1 MNATEFYKKWDSNIE
16 KSSTQKMNMF
26 ADDMDD
32 LLDDAP
38 VDSDFNEFDEFD
50 EFDADEFDT
59 DVAGNDTDLIK
70 EAQASHAPETNPA
83 NNIHVFY
90 KNKVASDSHDN
101 NKTIEPLYESLLDFC
116 SKYDY
121 DGESFSNFLKSYT
134 GIVAEETEAIVQ
146 SLYYLF
152 GVQGNVSTYDPC
164 ILNYSFEEIK
174 RVISAYRNTT
184 IGELVFIYSHKDKD
198 YFDSNVLKY
207 LSLEARDTSMILNL
221 LSKGEF
227 SREEAIL
234 YTDNADVFNAYLSLK
249 VEGSFDPEVFNKV
262 ATNGGDTNLYTKSV
276 LEGNP
281 LAILGDH
288 PDFGKIMQL
297 SQTTELAPEVIRRYQ
312 KSPWLYDILLA
323 STKGVVNDTFIQ
335 RVSQK
340 PETIAAQMMSSY
352 GSGLIDYDVLNAANG
367 DFNVAKVSFDLKRM
381 NNSESFLQEIEHNFG
396 IFSYFA
402 EMLVSNLLEGKIDY
416 KIYNAFLFDCA
427 SRNDWAFVAE
437 VTEALVANKS
447 YNQFYFEKLLFVAGK
462 RVNVP
467 RNIGALMLL
476 QTNTGFTYVS
486 VDLLRVGLNNVAQII
501 ENPDMVV
508 KLLPEQK
515 GLILCKK
522 DFTEFY
528 KEKQKLSW
536 FCAPYDSLQYA
547 IEHKIDDDMIHSG
560 LTQMKTL
567 SHATSAADSFKQLYD
582 LQLEK
587 YCLFDPLIIV
597 MITKFPEMCGI
608 ITSQDFISL
617 LKIFNAALVCKDRDA
632 VKVWFLVKYLSCKF
646 GKRLTMQPIDFNN
659 LGNIN
664 YVNVKN
670 NYLFNNRDISDVFTS
685 LDVLVRELNKSNNIR
700 VYTQNNTICL
710 EGN

>member
-1 MNATEFYKKWDSNIE
+1 MNAAEFYKKWDSNVE
-16 KSSTQKMNMF
+16 NSSTQKMNMF
-26 ADDMDD
+26 ADDMGDMDD
-32 LLDDAP
+32 LLDD
-38 VDSDFNEFDEFD
+38 VTSDSDFDEFDEFD
-50 EFDADEFDT
+50 EFDADSVDSTATLVEEGHT
-59 DVAGNDTDLIK
+59 T
-70 EAQASHAPETNPA
+70 QAPHTNIA
-83 NNIHVFY
+83 DNIHVFY
-90 KNKVASDSHDN
+90 KNKVTADN
-101 NKTIEPLYESLLDFC
+101 QETNGNTAPLYESLSEFC
-116 SKYDY
+116 NKYDY
-121 DGESFSNFLKSYT
+121 DGENFSSFLKSYT
-134 GIVAEETEAIVQ
+134 GIIAEETEAIIQ

-152 GVQGNVSTYDPC
+152 GIQGNMSTYDSC
-164 ILNYSFEEIK
+164 ILNYSFNEI
-174 RVISAYRNTT
+174 REVISAYRNSS
-184 IGELVFIYSHKDKD
+184 ISELVIMYPHKNKD

-221 LSKGEF
+221 LSKGKF

-249 VEGSFDPEVFNKV
+249 VEGSFDPDIFNKV
-262 ATNGGDTNLYTKSV
+262 ATNGVDTDLYTRSV

-281 LAILGDH
+281 LAVLGDH

-297 SQTTELAPEVIRRYQ
+297 SQTTKLAPEVIRRYQ

-323 STKGVVNDTFIQ
+323 STKGVVNDAFIQ
-335 RVSQK
+335 KASQK
-340 PETIAAQMMSSY
+340 PETIAKQMMNFYS
-352 GSGLIDYDVLNAANG
+352 SGLIDYDVLNAVNG
-367 DFNVAKVSFDLKRM
+367 DFNVAKVSFDLKQM
-381 NNSESFLQEIEHNFG
+381 NDDSEPLLQGIEHNLG

-416 KIYNAFLFDCA
+416 KIYNIFLFDCA
-427 SRNDWAFVAE
+427 CRNDWAFVSE
-437 VTEALVANKS
+437 VTAALIDNKS
-447 YNQFYFEKLLFVAGK
+447 YNQFYFEKLLSAAGK
-462 RVNVP
+462 HVKVP
-467 RNIGALMLL
+467 RDIGALILL

-486 VDLLRVGLNNVAQII
+486 VDLLRVGLDNVAQII
-501 ENPDMVV
+501 EKPDMVV

-536 FCAPYDSLQYA
+536 FCAPYDSIQYA
-547 IEHKIDDDMIHSG
+547 IEHKIDGDKIHCG
-560 LTQMKTL
+560 LTQMKAL
-567 SHATSAADSFKQLYD
+567 SRVTSVADSFKQLYD
-582 LQLEK
+582 LQIEK

-597 MITKFPEMCGI
+597 MVTKFPDMCGI

-617 LKIFNAALVCKDRDA
+617 LKIFNAALMCKDKDA
-632 VKVWFLVKYLSCKF
+632 VKVWLLVKYLSCKF
-646 GKRLTMQPIDFNN
+646 GKRLSMQPIDFNN

-670 NYLFNNRDISDVFTS
+670 NYLFSNRDITEVFTS

-700 VYTQNNTICL
+700 VSVQNNTICL

>member
-1 MNATEFYKKWDSNIE
+1 MI
-16 KSSTQKMNMF
+16 QMF
-26 ADDMDD
+26 TDMYM
-32 LLDDAP
+32 LR
-38 VDSDFNEFDEFD
+38 
-50 EFDADEFDT
+50 
-59 DVAGNDTDLIK
+59 IK
-70 EAQASHAPETNPA
+70 
-83 NNIHVFY
+83 
-90 KNKVASDSHDN
+90 
-101 NKTIEPLYESLLDFC
+101 
-116 SKYDY
+116 
-121 DGESFSNFLKSYT
+121 
-134 GIVAEETEAIVQ
+134 
-146 SLYYLF
+146 
-152 GVQGNVSTYDPC
+152 
-164 ILNYSFEEIK
+164 
-174 RVISAYRNTT
+174 YR
-184 IGELVFIYSHKDKD
+184 
-198 YFDSNVLKY
+198 
-207 LSLEARDTSMILNL
+207 
-221 LSKGEF
+221 
-227 SREEAIL
+227 
-234 YTDNADVFNAYLSLK
+234 
-249 VEGSFDPEVFNKV
+249 
-262 ATNGGDTNLYTKSV
+262 
-276 LEGNP
+276 
-281 LAILGDH
+281 
-288 PDFGKIMQL
+288 
-297 SQTTELAPEVIRRYQ
+297 
-312 KSPWLYDILLA
+312 YDILLA